1 MQCFKY
7 DSFHLFILPSIS
19 MSFYISSIV
28 PKSGLIPFNPQREPY
43 KSYSTRLKHFLT
55 DAGVKRATEYHN
67 NGQIP
72 KMFKWLVL
80 GETGYLD
87 PAEIEEDDDDD
98 EEEEVSEEN
107 TATATMDTIRNRK
120 TVASDQEDD
129 HEIKKKHKKQKDS
142 HKDHKHKDKKKQHK
156 MPPPSKRGRKPK
168 TQLSSASTSEPSD
181 NNTND
186 SLSIDPILS
195 PQTINPLERMK
206 IEALISSNSNDL
218 VI

>member
-1 MQCFKY
+1 
-7 DSFHLFILPSIS
+7 
-19 MSFYISSIV
+19 
-28 PKSGLIPFNPQREPY
+28 
-43 KSYSTRLKHFLT
+43 
-55 DAGVKRATEYHN
+55 
-67 NGQIP
+67 
-72 KMFKWLVL
+72 MFKWLVL

-87 PAEIEEDDDDD
+87 PAEIDDDDDDD

-107 TATATMDTIRNRK
+107 TATINTIRNRK
-120 TVASDQEDD
+120 AVASDQEDG
-129 HEIKKKHKKQKDS
+129 HEIENKHKKQKDN
-142 HKDHKHKDKKKQHK
+142 HKDRNLKDKKKQHK

-168 TQLSSASTSEPSD
+168 TQLSSSASTSEPSD